1 MASLI
6 GKIYFLLLIDIFT
19 ICWNILKLYN
29 TFYSANLYNYKELA
43 DYFWI
48 LNKNFFKILTI
59 LFNYWQKKIIYI
71 CKYFFIFISYYIC
84 NNNTYTYSK
93 ISETLRENN
102 FNFDLFRKVYLY
114 FYNKE
119 FIVNDQWLI
128 WFISFVEGDGAIMVH
143 KERLTFVI
151 TQKDPLVLN
160 EIKEVLGFGVVKQ
173 FKGYSRYIVSNN
185 PHCFLVYLILN
196 GNLVIQHRINQ
207 LNRWY
212 NSLIKLKKTWCII

>member
-1 MASLI
+1 
-6 GKIYFLLLIDIFT
+6 
-19 ICWNILKLYN
+19 
-29 TFYSANLYNYKELA
+29 
-43 DYFWI
+43 
-48 LNKNFFKILTI
+48 
-59 LFNYWQKKIIYI
+59 
-71 CKYFFIFISYYIC
+71 
-84 NNNTYTYSK
+84 
-93 ISETLRENN
+93 
-102 FNFDLFRKVYLY
+102 
-114 FYNKE
+114 
-119 FIVNDQWLI
+119 
-128 WFISFVEGDGAIMVH
+128 MVH